1 MNLPFLSTER
11 SYGWLKPLA
20 GTALTLASVTLFLF
34 WDSLNPALILFSND
48 GPLGSIST
56 DAIEMPGTFFGYWHD
71 LNWLGYEQPS
81 ASPGIY
87 MALGLLLQKSVLYL
101 KWCTP
106 ICLVLL
112 GLSAWFFFRTLGLR
126 NLACTIGAM
135 AAAFNME
142 VVSYACWGLP
152 SRALTFAT
160 TFLAAAFILRALK
173 SRQWANLALAGVC
186 VGLGLMEGYDVGA
199 LFSLY
204 IAAFVLFGFVIKALE
219 DGGQTALG
227 QATRR
232 GLAGIALVALVAGL
246 AAAQTM
252 STLVGTQLQGATS
265 ESGTVEQRDAA
276 KARQWNFLTQWSLP
290 KMETL
295 RIVIPG
301 LYGYRLDTPLPY
313 DDDKLRS
320 LDGGNYWGSMGQDP
334 LLDRVAEVE
343 KVIAASGREN
353 LVPVE
358 LAMEMKIEIQEAT
371 ELLSLRKNKHQ
382 LLPRHSGSGEYA
394 GIIVVLLAA
403 WALFFALQKR
413 ATIYSPTELRM
424 ILFWA
429 ALAGVSLLLAYG
441 RYALFYQLI
450 HQLPFFNTM
459 RNPIKFLHPM
469 HFGLIVLCGYGVEGL
484 LRLSRREAGGTSST
498 SSHIIRLWMRGTGI
512 AAGLMLLGSLIFG
525 ASRNSLG
532 QHINSLGFDPAT
544 AQAMAGFSAMEVFLS
559 ALLLGAGVF
568 FVAKVMR
575 GNAAAKWAVALGLLI
590 VLDLTRANS
599 PWVQY
604 ENYRQ
609 KYESPNPLI
618 TTLAKAP
625 HEGRVTIS
633 PLPSGLLNQ
642 LYRNEWLQHQFLYKN
657 IQSLDIVQMPRMAA
671 DHEAFERRFTVNA
684 GDTNTFYL
692 RRRHWELTN
701 TRRILGNTNDVQ
713 LLNHYFDPD
722 KNAFSMETNFFIGI
736 RKDKTGYTTCFT
748 PSAQIDQ
755 QTFNQLTQRF
765 DLELSDGIIRSV
777 LEPCSLIRFDG
788 ALPRAKLFGHWQV
801 QTNDAAALETL
812 AKREFDPHA
821 SIIVN
826 SPITPATAALGQAAG
841 NVSITD
847 YSPKEI
853 RLAAQAT
860 AESVLLLNDH
870 WSPHWRVT
878 VDGQPAELLRC
889 NSVMRG
895 VRLSPGDHDVVFRF
909 QPPLTWLYVSL
920 ASLLG
925 GFGLLGFVIM
935 DDRKKTRHNG

>member
-1 MNLPFLSTER
+1 MNFPFLSTER
-11 SYGWLKPLA
+11 SSGWLKSFS
-20 GTALTLASVTLFLF
+20 GKALTLSAVTLFLF
-34 WDSLNPALILFSND
+34 WDSLDPALILFSND

-173 SRQWANLALAGVC
+173 SRPWANLALAGVC

-204 IAAFVLFGFVIKALE
+204 IAAFVLFGFVIKPLE

-232 GLAGIALVALVAGL
+232 GLAGIAVVALVAGL

-252 STLVGTQLQGATS
+252 STLVGTQLQGTTGES
-265 ESGTVEQRDAA
+265 ETAAQRDAA

-301 LYGYRLDTPLPY
+301 LYGYRLDTPRPY
-313 DDDKLRS
+313 DDNKLHS
-320 LDGGNYWGSMGQDP
+320 LDGGNYWGSMGRDP

-343 KVIAASGREN
+343 EVLAALGREN
-353 LVPVE
+353 IVPGE
-358 LAMEMKIEIQEAT
+358 LAMVMDIFIPEAT
-371 ELLSLRKNKHQ
+371 HLLSLRQNKHQ
-382 LLPRHSGSGEYA
+382 LQQRHSGSGEYA

-413 ATIYSPTELRM
+413 ATIYSPTERRM

-441 RYALFYQLI
+441 RHAFFYQLI

-469 HFGLIVLCGYGVEGL
+469 HLGLIVLCGYGVEGL
-484 LRLSRREAGGTSST
+484 LRLAKRGAAEPGRPV
-498 SSHIIRLWMRGTGI
+498 RLWMRGSGI

-532 QHINSLGFDPAT
+532 QHIKSLGFEPAT

-575 GNAAAKWAVALGLLI
+575 GNAAPKWAVALGLLL

-604 ENYRQ
+604 DDYRQ

-625 HEGRVTIS
+625 YEGRVTIS
-633 PLPSGLLNQ
+633 RLGPGLLNQ
-642 LYRNEWLQHQFLYKN
+642 LYRGEWLQHQFLYNN

-671 DHEAFERRFTVNA
+671 DHEAFERRFTINA

-722 KNAFSMETNFFIGI
+722 KNGFSMETNFFIGT
-736 RKDKTGYTTCFT
+736 RKNKTGFTTCFT
-748 PSAQIDQ
+748 PTARIDER
-755 QTFNQLTQRF
+755 TFSLLTQRF
-765 DLELSDGIIRSV
+765 DLELSDGTIRGI

-788 ALPRAKLFGHWQV
+788 ALPRAKLFAHWQV

-889 NSVMRG
+889 NFVMRG

-925 GFGLLGFVIM
+925 GFGLLGFVIV
-935 DDRKKTRHNG
+935 DDRKKTSA